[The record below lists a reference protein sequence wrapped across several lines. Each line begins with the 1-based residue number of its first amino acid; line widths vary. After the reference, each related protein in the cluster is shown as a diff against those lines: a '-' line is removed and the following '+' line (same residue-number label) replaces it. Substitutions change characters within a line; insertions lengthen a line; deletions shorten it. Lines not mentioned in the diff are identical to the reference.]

1 MERALRPLIR
11 ARPHDLVRLAGP
23 DAVLTGTEPAWV
35 GAALAAAPWAVIRR
49 APAPAGHLAAG
60 VRGPA
65 RHQRHAMLI
74 PAGAAAGIAR
84 PEDLRPAA
92 SVIAPETPALAAL
105 RECRPI
111 LDGLGRPWG
120 PTGSTGFE
128 LATGCPATT
137 QDSDLDLLI
146 RLDTLS
152 GFTDATA
159 LASQLS
165 RLPARV
171 DCHLETGHGAVAL
184 AELATHP
191 DKIVLRTSDGPRLVT
206 LEQAMMMP

>member
-1 MERALRPLIR
+1 MIE
-11 ARPHDLVRLAGP
+11 ARPHDLVRLADP
-23 DAVLTGTEPAWV
+23 DEILTGTEPAWV

-111 LDGLGRPWG
+111 LDSLGHPWG
-120 PTGSTGFE
+120 PTGSAGFE
-128 LATGCPATT
+128 LATGHPAAT

-146 RLDTLS
+146 RLGTLS
-152 GFTDATA
+152 GFTRATA

-165 RLPARV
+165 SLPARV
-171 DCHLETGHGAVAL
+171 DCLLETGHGAVAL

-191 DKIVLRTSDGPRLVT
+191 DKIVLRTSDGPRLVP

>member
-1 MERALRPLIR
+1 MIR
-11 ARPHDLVRLAGP
+11 ARPHDLVRLADP
-23 DAVLTGTEPAWV
+23 DAILAGTEPAWV

-74 PAGAAAGIAR
+74 PAGAVAGITR

-92 SVIAPETPALAAL
+92 SDISSETPALAAL

-120 PTGSTGFE
+120 PTGSVGFE

-137 QDSDLDLLI
+137 QASDLDLLI
-146 RLDTLS
+146 RLSTLS
-152 GFTDATA
+152 TLTCAAA
-159 LASQLS
+159 LAGQLC
-165 RLPARV
+165 RLAARV
-171 DCHLETGHGAVAL
+171 DCQLETGRGAVAL
-184 AELATHP
+184 AELATRP
-191 DKIVLRTSDGPRLVT
+191 DKIVLRTSDGPRLVPF
-206 LEQAMMMP
+206 EQAMVMS

>member
-1 MERALRPLIR
+1 VDRALRPLIR
-11 ARPHDLVRLAGP
+11 ARPHDLVRLADP
-23 DAVLTGTEPAWV
+23 DPILTGTEPTWV
-35 GAALAAAPWAVIRR
+35 GAALAAAPWIVIRR
-49 APAPAGHLAAG
+49 ARAPAGHLAAG

-120 PTGSTGFE
+120 PTGSAGFE
-128 LATGCPATT
+128 LATGYPATT

-146 RLDTLS
+146 RLGALS
-152 GFTDATA
+152 GFTRAAA
-159 LASQLS
+159 LASKLS
-165 RLPARV
+165 GLPARV
-171 DCHLETGHGAVAL
+171 DCYLETGHGAVAL

-206 LEQAMMMP
+206 LEQAMMP